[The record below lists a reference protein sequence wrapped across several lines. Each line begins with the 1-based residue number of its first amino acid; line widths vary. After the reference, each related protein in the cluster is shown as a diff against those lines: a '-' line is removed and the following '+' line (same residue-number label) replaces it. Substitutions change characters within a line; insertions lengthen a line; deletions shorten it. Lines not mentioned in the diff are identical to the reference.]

1 MKVEIQIPNAPSK
14 YMSLQTVDAQNLTP
28 IGMLEVP
35 VNFIYLYFLL
45 QMCPLTWRPKTLVVL
60 GPPAD
65 THDTFPRLRVVG
77 LHANGTHHG
86 ILSRTRSN
94 VHKTI
99 CGEDGQVVVGLLGNV
114 GLQKP
119 VKNT

>member
-1 MKVEIQIPNAPSK
+1 MHHLSSN
-14 YMSLQTVDAQNLTP
+14 YMPLQTVDAQNLAP

-35 VNFIYLYFLL
+35 VNFIYILYGFVPVPTDLAA
-45 QMCPLTWRPKTLVVL
+45 KTLVVL

-99 CGEDGQVVVGLLGNV
+99 CGEDGQVVVELLGNG
-114 GLQKP
+114 GLPKP

>member
-1 MKVEIQIPNAPSK
+1 MKVEMQIPNAPS
-14 YMSLQTVDAQNLTP
+14 VDAQHLAP
-28 IGMLEVP
+28 IGMLEVS
-35 VNFIYLYFLL
+35 VNFTYLYGFLL
-45 QMCPLTWRPKTLVVL
+45 LMCPVPTDLAAKTLVVL

-65 THDTFPRLRVVG
+65 THDTFPSLRVVG

-99 CGEDGQVVVGLLGNV
+99 CGEVRS
-114 GLQKP
+114 
-119 VKNT
+119 